1 VKEVKNNGNL
11 SLLQNEISS
20 MQLMVSYIKQVVNE
34 FVTYKDETPNSDSIE
49 ARMTQILIKDDQ

>member
-1 VKEVKNNGNL
+1 
-11 SLLQNEISS
+11 
-20 MQLMVSYIKQVVNE
+20 MVSYIKQVVNE

>member
-1 VKEVKNNGNL
+1 MKEVKNNGNL